1 MLPPRRDAAK
11 LLLELEQVAGRIT
24 GIVTLINDV
33 ANQTNLLALCA
44 AVEASHAGVAGRG
57 FAVVASNIRKLAART
72 TDSTDQI
79 AGEVRSML
87 SAVKRNS
94 EAMRVIAASISK
106 VNDQARGIAT
116 SATLQDEVTLTSPS
130 RCRGRRGP

>member
-94 EAMRVIAASISK
+94 EHSKLLNVCPVLIADASLELPTECCGQHGQP
-106 VNDQARGIAT
+106 VLR
-116 SATLQDEVTLTSPS
+116 
-130 RCRGRRGP
+130 